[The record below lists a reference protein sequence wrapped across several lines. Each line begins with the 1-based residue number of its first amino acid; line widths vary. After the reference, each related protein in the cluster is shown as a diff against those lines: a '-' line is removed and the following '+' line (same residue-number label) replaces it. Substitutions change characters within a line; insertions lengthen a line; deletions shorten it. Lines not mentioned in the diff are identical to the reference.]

1 MIGDGTD
8 WLRGPADHW
17 VEELVKLARDL
28 RFDAFV
34 AWFDDEDQLAQTER
48 FATDVVPAVR
58 EALVGRVAPDHAQ
71 DRAIRPPGLTGWRE
85 TLADRVASP
94 VADKTPASED
104 QVRAVI
110 GAAFFL
116 LSVYYVA
123 TSLARMAKAA
133 RD

>member
-1 MIGDGTD
+1 M
-8 WLRGPADHW
+8 P
-17 VEELVKLARDL
+17 K
-28 RFDAFV
+28 
-34 AWFDDEDQLAQTER
+34 TEH
-48 FATDVVPAVR
+48 F
-58 EALVGRVAPDHAQ
+58 GHA
-71 DRAIRPPGLTGWRE
+71 GLTGWRE

-94 VADKTPASED
+94 DASKTPASED

-123 TSLARMAKAA
+123 TTIARMAKAA

>member
-1 MIGDGTD
+1 MPKSEHFG
-8 WLRGPADHW
+8 
-17 VEELVKLARDL
+17 
-28 RFDAFV
+28 
-34 AWFDDEDQLAQTER
+34 
-48 FATDVVPAVR
+48 
-58 EALVGRVAPDHAQ
+58 HA
-71 DRAIRPPGLTGWRE
+71 GLTGWRE

-123 TSLARMAKAA
+123 TSIARMAKAA

>member
-1 MIGDGTD
+1 MS
-8 WLRGPADHW
+8 R
-17 VEELVKLARDL
+17 
-28 RFDAFV
+28 
-34 AWFDDEDQLAQTER
+34 TEH
-48 FATDVVPAVR
+48 
-58 EALVGRVAPDHAQ
+58 VGHA
-71 DRAIRPPGLTGWRE
+71 GLTGWRE

-94 VADKTPASED
+94 VASKTPASED

-123 TSLARMAKAA
+123 TSIARMAKAA

>member
-1 MIGDGTD
+1 MTM
-8 WLRGPADHW
+8 P
-17 VEELVKLARDL
+17 K
-28 RFDAFV
+28 
-34 AWFDDEDQLAQTER
+34 TEH
-48 FATDVVPAVR
+48 F
-58 EALVGRVAPDHAQ
+58 GHA
-71 DRAIRPPGLTGWRE
+71 GLTGWRE

-94 VADKTPASED
+94 VASKTPASED
-104 QVRAVI
+104 QVRALI

>member
-1 MIGDGTD
+1 MS
-8 WLRGPADHW
+8 R
-17 VEELVKLARDL
+17 
-28 RFDAFV
+28 
-34 AWFDDEDQLAQTER
+34 TEH
-48 FATDVVPAVR
+48 
-58 EALVGRVAPDHAQ
+58 VGHA
-71 DRAIRPPGLTGWRE
+71 GLTGWRE

-94 VADKTPASED
+94 VASKTPASED

-123 TSLARMAKAA
+123 TTIARMAKAA